1 MKFTPLPIK
10 GAYVIDLE
18 KLGDERGFF
27 ARAFCQREFEAQ
39 GLETTVAQANTS
51 LSATKGTLRGLHYQL
66 GEHAEAKLIRAIG
79 GAVFDA
85 LVDLRPD
92 SPTYLQHCTLVLSAE
107 NRSAI
112 YVPRGC
118 ANGIQTLEE
127 DTQLF
132 YLAFNFFA
140 PHAERGLRWNDPRF
154 GIKWALEPTVISDK
168 DKNHPDFDPAYHLT
182 LNGPSKA

>member
-1 MKFTPLPIK
+1 MKFTPLPIN

-39 GLETTVAQANTS
+39 GLETRVAQANTS
-51 LSATKGTLRGLHYQL
+51 LSRVKGTLRGLHYQL
-66 GEHAEAKLIRAIG
+66 GEFAEAKLIRAIS
-79 GAVFDA
+79 GAVFDV
-85 LVDLRPD
+85 LVDLRPE
-92 SPTYLQHCTLVLSAE
+92 SPTFLQHCALVLSAE

-118 ANGIQTLEE
+118 ANGIQTIEG

-132 YLAFNFFA
+132 YLAFNFYA
-140 PHAERGLRWNDPRF
+140 EHAERGLRWNDPRL

-168 DKNHPDFDPAYHLT
+168 DRNHPDFDPAYHLT
-182 LNGPSKA
+182 LTGSSKV